1 MKMDSELN
9 ISSLI
14 IKLTKMDTILMEK
27 HPILSKQLKQLI
39 SKMRKLSNKSLSS
52 SQETISHVNGLERY
66 ILMMKVNIVSLR
78 NQMTDQ
84 DFGSMERC

>member
-27 HPILSKQLKQLI
+27 HLILSKQLKQLI